1 MFLPDFVF
9 HSPAAICSRM
19 ETTGETELEEKGKS
33 SNGEVC
39 ESDKPPPFIPST
51 FHAGTQACMEEQHEL
66 CTVEVTGLNPG
77 NVLRKQV
84 WRN

>member
-39 ESDKPPPFIPST
+39 ESDKVRKP
-51 FHAGTQACMEEQHEL
+51 G
-66 CTVEVTGLNPG
+66 EV
-77 NVLRKQV
+77 Q
-84 WRN
+84 